1 MLSDEE
7 DVDDVDDEEEEEE
20 EEEEDDQEG
29 LSTDGEE
36 TLDGEDYAHGG
47 GSSNGGQLG
56 GGEEEDLFRSLL
68 ARAGFH
74 LSYGDSPP
82 LLLDPSQLQV
92 WVGIGVLVI

>member
-7 DVDDVDDEEEEEE
+7 DVDDVEDDEED
-20 EEEEDDQEG
+20 EDDEDAEG
-29 LSTDGEE
+29 LSTEGTEVLDGEE
-36 TLDGEDYAHGG
+36 YIQAG
-47 GSSNGGQLG
+47 NGGNQLG

-92 WVGIGVLVI
+92 G